1 MKTERLQRKNIDLA
15 VSFLNDTYVNTEGF
29 EKVNTEDIEE
39 SKEAITFTGR
49 IGSELVSI
57 VHGKMLDL
65 SNGGIDWAC
74 VKKGVR
80 GECYSVEPIKA
91 CIIELQEKGVNRIH
105 VFRWLDSPYRR
116 VVKSLES
123 FGAQVKHGQLT
134 LCLGMDTFKG
144 KTKPIKSE
152 YRLRSFREGDDQ
164 TWAKV
169 KNAIFGGSSIALDF
183 WSQDFLG
190 VDIESDFDPRGFF
203 FAEHK
208 GVPIGICAGIVL
220 HNRKKIGGS
229 YIGGIG
235 WTGVVE
241 EHRGEGLGRA
251 LMMESLN
258 YLAEKEVLITEVGTQ
273 FYRTAALNLYE
284 SIGFRIE
291 VSSFDLFF

>member
-1 MKTERLQRKNIDLA
+1 MKTERIQRNNLDLA
-15 VSFLNDTYVNTEGF
+15 VSFLNETYVNTEGF
-29 EKVNTEDIEE
+29 KKVNAEDLEE
-39 SKEAITFTGR
+39 SPEGTVFAGW

-57 VHGKMLDL
+57 VHGKILE
-65 SNGGIDWAC
+65 SNGHIDWAC
-74 VKKGVR
+74 VKQGSR
-80 GECYSVEPIKA
+80 GECYSVDPIKA

-105 VFRWLDSPYRR
+105 VSRWFDSPYRR
-116 VVKSLES
+116 VVESLES

-144 KTKPIKSE
+144 ESKPLKSG
-152 YRLRSFREGDDQ
+152 YRLRSFKEGDDQ
-164 TWAKV
+164 TWANV
-169 KNAIFGGSSIALDF
+169 KNAVFGSSSIALDF
-183 WSQDFLG
+183 WSQNFLG
-190 VDIESDFDPRGFF
+190 VDMESDFDPRGFF
-203 FAEHK
+203 FAEQK

-258 YLAEKEVLITEVGTQ
+258 YLTEKEILITEVGTQ
-273 FYRTAALNLYE
+273 FYRTAALKLYE

-291 VSSFDLFF
+291 VSSFDLFL